1 MKVLKVYPLF
11 LLVLNIFLLFTLE
24 RFLFLKSAEYFF
36 YDIFSP
42 VFSLRSF
49 VRNSIYSIKDDY
61 LIFRDQSKVIKV
73 LKNKLEYQAALIG
86 NLQRQNYELNSLRV
100 LAPDINYIN
109 NQAPFENVSISCYDS
124 SGKGEFLCLRDK
136 NFEKGYLAI
145 SNGYFVG
152 IIYEKLSGID
162 LVYTVFNPK
171 LFLTVIDIRNN
182 KVYVYNGG
190 FPYGKIINA
199 PKDSDIMP
207 GDPIY
212 IYDPKNKK
220 VPMFFLG
227 KVEYGKESKNP
238 FFNEFYIKPYADVYS
253 YRYLT
258 IIKEKL

>member
-1 MKVLKVYPLF
+1 MKVLKIYPFF
-11 LLVLNIFLLFTLE
+11 LMIVNILLLFSLE
-24 RFLFLKSAEYFF
+24 RFLFLKKTEHFF
-36 YDIFSP
+36 YNVFSP
-42 VFSLRSF
+42 AFYLRSF
-49 VRNSIYSIKDDY
+49 LRNSVYSIKDDY
-61 LIFRDQSKVIKV
+61 LTFKDQSKVIKA
-73 LKNKLEYQAALIG
+73 LKDRLKYQAIIIG
-86 NLQRQNYELNSLRV
+86 NLQRQNYELSSLRV

-109 NQAPFENVSISCYDS
+109 NQVPFENVSISCYDS
-124 SGKGEFLCLRDK
+124 SGKGEFLCLNDK

-145 SNGYFVG
+145 SNGCFVG
-152 IIYEKLSGID
+152 IIYEKLKGID

-171 LFLTVIDIRNN
+171 LFLTVIDLRNN
-182 KVYVYNGG
+182 KVYVYNGD

-227 KVEYGKESKNP
+227 KVKYGKESKNP
-238 FFNEFYIKPYADVYS
+238 FFNEFYIKPYADIYS